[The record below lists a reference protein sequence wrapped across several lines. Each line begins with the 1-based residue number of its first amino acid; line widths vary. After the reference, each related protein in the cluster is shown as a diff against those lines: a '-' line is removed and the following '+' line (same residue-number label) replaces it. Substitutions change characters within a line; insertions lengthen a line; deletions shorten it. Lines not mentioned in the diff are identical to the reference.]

1 MHLTCLETV
10 DTLARSFMLA
20 CRECRSSYKQKVG
33 FKHGVWDLFTKL
45 FTVDC
50 HWSEQ
55 SLVDAPN
62 LGHWAASQT
71 ASLPG
76 LSLPSCRARAQG
88 RRRRMFFFHPR
99 HFGATLGRF
108 GSVLVHENTHTGGDS
123 VTFVERKRT
132 SCVSALLFL
141 QPGAANMHVC
151 CPLHA
156 SPLRV
161 STETHVCQTQ
171 GPQTGCGPWRCF
183 MWTTNNQKTCYNS
196 LHAHW
201 LAKINHVNV

>member
-108 GSVLVHENTHTGGDS
+108 GSVLVHENTHGRGLRHICGAEADKLCQCLVVPS
-123 VTFVERKRT
+123 AWSGEHACLLPT
-132 SCVSALLFL
+132 SC
-141 QPGAANMHVC
+141 
-151 CPLHA
+151 
-156 SPLRV
+156 
-161 STETHVCQTQ
+161 
-171 GPQTGCGPWRCF
+171 
-183 MWTTNNQKTCYNS
+183 
-196 LHAHW
+196 
-201 LAKINHVNV
+201 

>member
-1 MHLTCLETV
+1 M
-10 DTLARSFMLA
+10 
-20 CRECRSSYKQKVG
+20 
-33 FKHGVWDLFTKL
+33 

-123 VTFVERKRT
+123 VTFVERKQT
-132 SCVSALLFL
+132 SCVNASLFL
-141 QPGAANMHVC
+141 SLERRTCMFAAHFMLVHYESQRRPTCVKRKARKQDVVHGVV
-151 CPLHA
+151 L
-156 SPLRV
+156 
-161 STETHVCQTQ
+161 
-171 GPQTGCGPWRCF
+171 CGPPTTKKHATILF
-183 MWTTNNQKTCYNS
+183 MLIGWQK
-196 LHAHW
+196 
-201 LAKINHVNV
+201 